1 MKIRKL
7 SILLILFFFI
17 AAVSAQADSP
27 VWKVVKG
34 ERTLFIGGTVHL
46 LTPSDY
52 PLPDAF
58 EHAYK
63 SSSIIVFETDIQKLQ
78 TPESQQAMIQ
88 QVAYPEGVTLKD
100 TLDQETYSN
109 FLDYLAQRGIPHDN
123 IVKFKAG
130 MVSITLTMV
139 ELQRLGLTGTGVD
152 QFYSLRALN
161 DHKEIGALETVDE
174 QIAFIAKMGEG
185 KESELI
191 EYTINQMIELPTLMN
206 VMKQAWRIG
215 DIQKLNEVG
224 LEPIKTGFPEIYAGL
239 ILNRNNA
246 WMSKIDAMLETPE
259 IEFVLFG
266 ALHLAGDDGVLA
278 QLKAKGY
285 TIEKL

>member
-17 AAVSAQADSP
+17 AALSAQADSP

-34 ERTLFIGGTVHL
+34 ERTLFIGGTFHS

-63 SSSIIVFETDIQKLQ
+63 SSSIIVFETDIQKLK
-78 TPESQQAMIQ
+78 TPEIQQAMIQ
-88 QVAYPEGVTLKD
+88 QWAYPEGVTLKD

-109 FLDYLAQRGIPHDN
+109 FLDYLAERGIPQDN

-130 MVSITLTMV
+130 MVSGWLRVV
-139 ELQRLGLTGTGVD
+139 EMKRLGLSGTGVD
-152 QFYSLRALN
+152 EFYSLRALN
-161 DHKEIGALETVDE
+161 DHKELGELETADE
-174 QIAFIAKMGEG
+174 QIAFLAKMGEG

-191 EYTINQMIELPTLMN
+191 ECTINLMNELPTIIK
-206 VMKQAWRIG
+206 VVKQAWRIG
-215 DIQKLNEVG
+215 DIQKLNELG
-224 LEPIKTGFPEIYAGL
+224 IEPMKERFPEIYAGL
-239 ILNRNNA
+239 ISNRNNA

-259 IEFVLFG
+259 IAFVLFG
-266 ALHLAGDDGVLA
+266 VLHLAGDDGVLA

-285 TIEKL
+285 TIEQL

>member
-1 MKIRKL
+1 MKSRKL

-34 ERTLFIGGTVHL
+34 DRTIFIGGTVHL

-58 EHAYK
+58 EHAYA

-78 TPESQQAMIQ
+78 TPEFQQAMIQ
-88 QVAYPEGVTLKD
+88 QVAYPEGETLKD
-100 TLDQETYSN
+100 TLDQETYSK
-109 FLDYLAQRGIPHDN
+109 FLDYLDQRGIPHGN
-123 IVKFKAG
+123 IIKFKAG

-139 ELQRLGLTGTGVD
+139 EMQRLGLTGTGVD
-152 QFYSLRALN
+152 QFYNLRALN
-161 DHKEIGALETVDE
+161 DHKEIGELETVDE

-191 EYTINQMIELPTLMN
+191 EYTINQINELPKLMN
-206 VMKQAWRIG
+206 EMKKAWRDG
-215 DIQKLNEVG
+215 DSQKLNEVG
-224 LEPIKTGFPEIYAGL
+224 IEPIKKGFPDIYADL

-246 WMSKIDAMLETPE
+246 WMLKIDAMLETPE